1 MKKLVLITGI
11 ILMVC
16 LFTSVYASPAATVET
31 GAGISEEE
39 KTEEKGNENE
49 VFVLKS
55 ENNRIVVYR
64 FGDETPYMTTDTF
77 VSTLPKGDI
86 MLLEKGIEVKGEEN
100 LRKSLEDFCS

>member
-16 LFTSVYASPAATVET
+16 LFTSVYAAPAATVDTQVSVTDEN
-31 GAGISEEE
+31 
-39 KTEEKGNENE
+39 KGNENE

-55 ENNRIVVYR
+55 ENNYIVVYK
-64 FGDETPYMTTDTF
+64 FGENTPYMTTDTL

-100 LRKSLEDFCS
+100 LKKSLEDFCS

>member
-1 MKKLVLITGI
+1 MKKLVLFTGI

-16 LFTSVYASPAATVET
+16 LFTSVYASPTATVGTE
-31 GAGISEEE
+31 A
-39 KTEEKGNENE
+39 KVTEEKRENDND
-49 VFVLKS
+49 VFVMKS

-64 FGDETPYMTTDTF
+64 YGEETPYLTTDTL

-100 LRKSLEDFCS
+100 LKKSLEDYCS

>member
-1 MKKLVLITGI
+1 MKKLILITGI

-31 GAGISEEE
+31 GTGISEEE
-39 KTEEKGNENE
+39 KGNKNE

-64 FGDETPYMTTDTF
+64 YGENTPYMTTDTL

-100 LRKSLEDFCS
+100 LKKSLEDYCS

>member
-16 LFTSVYASPAATVET
+16 LFTSVYASPAATVGT
-31 GAGISEEE
+31 DVTSAEEN
-39 KTEEKGNENE
+39 KGNENE

-64 FGDETPYMTTDTF
+64 FGENTPYLTTDTL

-100 LRKSLEDFCS
+100 LKKLLEDFCS

>member
-16 LFTSVYASPAATVET
+16 LFTSVYAAPAETVGTQVSVTDEN
-31 GAGISEEE
+31 
-39 KTEEKGNENE
+39 KGNENE

-55 ENNRIVVYR
+55 ENNYIVVYK
-64 FGDETPYMTTDTF
+64 FGENTPYMSTDTL

-86 MLLEKGIEVKGEEN
+86 MLLEKGIELKGEEN
-100 LRKSLEDFCS
+100 LKKSLEDFCS

>member
-16 LFTSVYASPAATVET
+16 LFTSVYAAPAATVGTQVSVTVEN
-31 GAGISEEE
+31 
-39 KTEEKGNENE
+39 KDNENE

-55 ENNRIVVYR
+55 ENNHIVVYK
-64 FGDETPYMTTDTF
+64 FGENTPYMTTDTL

-100 LRKSLEDFCS
+100 LKKSLEDFCS

>member
-16 LFTSVYASPAATVET
+16 LFTSVYVSPAATVGTQTSATQEN
-31 GAGISEEE
+31 
-39 KTEEKGNENE
+39 KGGENE

-64 FGDETPYMTTDTF
+64 FGENTPYLTTDTL

-100 LRKSLEDFCS
+100 LKKSLEDYCS

>member
-16 LFTSVYASPAATVET
+16 LFTSVYAAPVATVGTQVSVTDEN
-31 GAGISEEE
+31 
-39 KTEEKGNENE
+39 KDNENE

-55 ENNRIVVYR
+55 ENNYIVVYK
-64 FGDETPYMTTDTF
+64 FGENTPYMTTDTL

-86 MLLEKGIEVKGEEN
+86 MLLEKGIEVKGEDN
-100 LRKSLEDFCS
+100 LKKSLEDFCS

>member
-16 LFTSVYASPAATVET
+16 LFTSVYATPAATVGT
-31 GAGISEEE
+31 NASV
-39 KTEEKGNENE
+39 TEENKGSENE

-55 ENNRIVVYR
+55 ENNYIVVYK
-64 FGDETPYMTTDTF
+64 FGENTPYMTTDTL

-100 LRKSLEDFCS
+100 LKKSLEDFCS